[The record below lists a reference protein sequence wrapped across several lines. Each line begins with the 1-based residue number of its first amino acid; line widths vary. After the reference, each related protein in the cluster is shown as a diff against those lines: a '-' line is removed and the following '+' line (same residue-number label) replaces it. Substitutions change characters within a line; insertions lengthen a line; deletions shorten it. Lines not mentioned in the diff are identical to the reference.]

1 MGKVLKN
8 IYDSIN
14 SLNSSKFFAGI
25 IMIFLNIGSKFVTLN
40 LSKSQETFLKYIL
53 SRQLL
58 IFAVAWMGT
67 RDIIM
72 SLILTA
78 VFVVLANFLTNEH
91 SRFCVM
97 PESYKK
103 LHKLV
108 DTNND
113 GVLSEDE
120 IAQSIKILEKAKK
133 LRQQSAVESFA
144 KNFNVAKN
152 A

>member
-1 MGKVLKN
+1 
-8 IYDSIN
+8 
-14 SLNSSKFFAGI
+14 
-25 IMIFLNIGSKFVTLN
+25 
-40 LSKSQETFLKYIL
+40 
-53 SRQLL
+53 
-58 IFAVAWMGT
+58 MGT

-78 VFVVLANFLTNEH
+78 VFVVLADFLTNEH